1 MTILIFDL
9 DDTLYPEVNYAESG
23 FEAVSDFVL
32 TAYQIPREITLR
44 ILLSALHSGERD
56 TAFQKLS
63 LICKLPN
70 RAIREC
76 LAVYRGHKPKINLD
90 DSTKQVL
97 NTYAQVNKYVVT
109 DGNKIVQKRK
119 VDALKLE
126 SIFNRCLITHNFGLK
141 AAKPSI
147 ICFDKIR
154 KIESATWKDLVYV
167 GDDPKKDFVNLKP
180 LGVKTVRV
188 MTGKYSKIE
197 ASSKFEAE
205 IRIPSLMCLDDALQ
219 SRYEKEF
226 NSSG

>member
-9 DDTLYPEVNYAESG
+9 DDTLYPEEKYAVSG

-32 TAYQIPREITLR
+32 TAYQIPREVTLQ

-70 RAIREC
+70 KAIREC
-76 LAVYRGHKPKINLD
+76 LAIYRGHKPKINLD
-90 DSTKQVL
+90 ESTKQVL

-119 VDALKLE
+119 VDALKLDSFFE
-126 SIFNRCLITHNFGLK
+126 YSFVTHNFGLK

-147 ICFDKIR
+147 FCFNRIR
-154 KIESATWKDLVYV
+154 EMEAVNWIDLVYI
-167 GDDPKKDFVNLKP
+167 GDDPRKDFVNLKP
-180 LGVKTVRV
+180 LGVKTIRV
-188 MTGKYSKIE
+188 MTGRH
-197 ASSKFEAE
+197 SSLEVPKDFDAE
-205 IRIPSLMCLDDALQ
+205 YRISNLNDLGYALQ
-219 SRYEKEF
+219 F
-226 NSSG
+226 